1 MNKFISA
8 TLAALM
14 AASPLMLSAEIADK
28 AVHEDFAARKKTVKS
43 SDYFKI
49 FNRKDLTP
57 EQRDALEVLYAYMPL
72 PDVTDY
78 SGEFFLENADVALR
92 GRKEMA
98 WGSKVPDREF
108 RHFVLPVRVNNE
120 ALDGHRAVFYNE
132 LKDRVKDMDMKDAI
146 LEINHWCHE
155 KATYQPSDSRTH
167 PPLSTVYT
175 AIGRCG
181 EESTFTVAALRA
193 MGIPARQVYTPR
205 WAHTDD
211 NHAWVE
217 AWADGQWYFLGA
229 CEPEAV
235 LNLGW
240 FNAPASRGMLMN
252 SRVYG
257 RYDGPEEQLLR
268 KPDYT
273 DINVTTLYA
282 PVDTLHVKVVDK
294 NGKPVSGASIDF
306 CIYNYGEFYPIVT
319 KTADAEGRSS
329 LITGLGDV
337 MLWANKGSDYGFAK
351 GTTGKAGETVVV
363 IDRNP
368 STTGSLQFDI
378 VPPKP
383 GSNAVEVSPEAAAEN
398 LRRFAQEDSIRGAYT
413 STFLNEAQIKALARE
428 LNLPEARVLKVF
440 TPSRANHVVL
450 KSFLSSVPASDRDR
464 ALHLLESLSTK
475 DLSDVVPE
483 VLTDHFTATEP
494 GNTDLYYSYIL
505 CPRVDNEPL
514 STYRG
519 FFRNAIK
526 AKDAKA
532 YKANPQKWVKWVAE
546 NIKADQDWYPEAVR
560 MKPEQVWKY
569 RHTSPRSR
577 DIFFVASARSM
588 GIPAR
593 IDPVTQKTQWADNNG
608 IWYDANFYA
617 PVADS
622 QPAQGM
628 LKMTFEP
635 VGRITDPKYY
645 THFTLSKITDGLPAT
660 LNYPDFASYS
670 QLFAEPVSLDAG
682 QYMLITGQRMADG
695 SVLANTSTFLIE
707 PGKTTTVA
715 LDIRK
720 DESGVPVI
728 GSFDAESKYL
738 DLSGDEPKSKSI
750 LSTTGRGYYVMGV
763 IKAGHE
769 PSNHTLRDIAAMKDE
784 LEAWGRPIVLLF
796 ESERDAK
803 LIDPELL
810 AGLPNTVVLGIDA
823 DGSIA
828 SQLIKNMELPS
839 KDLPIF
845 IVADTFNR
853 VVFLSQ
859 GYTIGVG
866 NTLLDTVHK
875 LSE

>member
-1 MNKFISA
+1 MNKILLSA
-8 TLAALM
+8 FAAAILLAPAALQ
-14 AASPLMLSAEIADK
+14 AQIADK
-28 AVHEDFAARKKTVKS
+28 AVHDDFAERIRSVNSK
-43 SDYFKI
+43 DYFKI
-49 FNRKDLTP
+49 FDRKDLTP
-57 EQRDALEVLYAYMPL
+57 QQRDALEVLYAYMPL
-72 PDVTDY
+72 PDITDY
-78 SGEFFLENADVALR
+78 SGEFFLENVDVALKA
-92 GRKEMA
+92 RKEMA
-98 WGSKVPDREF
+98 WGNKVPDREF
-108 RHFVLPVRVNNE
+108 RHFVLPIRVNNE
-120 ALDGHRAVFYNE
+120 ALDGHRAVFYEE
-132 LKDRVKDMDMKDAI
+132 LRDRVKDMDMKDAI

-282 PVDTLHVKVVDK
+282 PVDTLNVQIVDLS
-294 NGKPVSGASIDF
+294 GKPVADASVDF

-319 KTADAEGRSS
+319 KTSDANGRAS

-337 MLWANKGSDYGFAK
+337 MIWASKGSDYGFAK
-351 GTTGKAGETVVV
+351 GTTGNGQVARVVM
-363 IDRNP
+363 DRNP
-368 STTGSLQFDI
+368 ASTGSVQFDI

-398 LRRFAQEDSIRGAYT
+398 LRRFAQEDSIRNAYT
-413 STFLNEAQIKALARE
+413 STFLTAEGMKSVAAE
-428 LNLPEARVLKVF
+428 LGLPEDRVLKVF
-440 TPSRANHVVL
+440 GPSRANHKVL
-450 KSFLSSVPASDRDR
+450 KEFLLSVPTNDRDR
-464 ALHLLESLSTK
+464 ALHMLETLSTK

-483 VLTDHFTATEP
+483 VLADHITATP
-494 GNTDLYYSYIL
+494 GNTDIYYEYVL
-505 CPRVDNEPL
+505 CPRIDNEPL
-514 STYRG
+514 STYRT
-519 FFRNAIK
+519 FFTNAIS
-526 AKDAKA
+526 AKDAAK
-532 YKANPQKWVKWVAE
+532 YRKEPQKWVKWVAD

-593 IDPVTQKTQWADNNG
+593 IDHVTQKTQWADERG
-608 IWYDANFYA
+608 TWHDADFSA
-617 PVADS
+617 PVAIKA
-622 QPAQGM
+622 PNQGTLEM
-628 LKMTFEP
+628 SFTP

-645 THFTLSKITDGLPAT
+645 THFTLSKITDGVPAT
-660 LNYPDFASYS
+660 LNYPDFATYS
-670 QLFAEPVSLDAG
+670 ELFSKPVTLDAG
-682 QYMLITGQRMADG
+682 QYMLISGQRMADG

-707 PGKTTTVA
+707 PDKTTKVT
-715 LDIRK
+715 LDIRR

-728 GSFDAESKYL
+728 GNFDAESKYL
-738 DLSGDEPKSKSI
+738 DLSGDEPKTKSI
-750 LSTTGRGYYVMGV
+750 LSTTGRGYYVLGV

-784 LEAWGRPIVLLF
+784 LEEWGRPIVLLF

-803 LIDPELL
+803 QIDPELL
-810 AGLPNTVVLGIDA
+810 AGLPSTVVLGIDA

-828 SQLIKNMELPS
+828 QQLTKNMELPS
-839 KDLPIF
+839 NDRPIF
-845 IVADTFNR
+845 IIADTFNR

-875 LSE
+875 LKE

>member
-1 MNKFISA
+1 MNKIISA
-8 TLAALM
+8 SLAA
-14 AASPLMLSAEIADK
+14 AFAFAPLWASAEIADQS
-28 AVHEDFAARKKTVKS
+28 VRDDFATRQRTVGAP
-43 SDYFKI
+43 DYFKI
-49 FNRKDLTP
+49 FSRKDLTP
-57 EQRDALEVLYAYMPL
+57 EQREALQVLYAYMPL
-72 PDVTDY
+72 PDITDY

-92 GRKEMA
+92 SRKEMA

-132 LKDRVKDMDMKDAI
+132 LKDRVKNMSMKDAI

-155 KATYQPSDSRTH
+155 KATYQPSDGRTH

-257 RYDGPEEQLLR
+257 RYEGPEEQLLR
-268 KPDYT
+268 TDDYT

-282 PVDTLHVKVVDK
+282 PVDTLQVQVVDAA
-294 NGKPVSGASIDF
+294 GCPVADAQVDF

-319 KTADAEGRSS
+319 KTADKQGRTS

-337 MLWANKGSDYGFAK
+337 MLWASKGSDYGFNK
-351 GTTGKAGETVVV
+351 GTTGTGKTAVVT

-368 STTGSLQFDI
+368 ASTGTIQFDI

-398 LRRFAQEDSIRGAYT
+398 LRRFAQEDSIRGLYT
-413 STFLNEAQIKALARE
+413 STFLNADQMKAVAAE
-428 LNLPEARVLKVF
+428 LNLPADRVVKVF
-440 TPSRANHVVL
+440 TPSRANHKVL
-450 KSFLSSVPASDRDR
+450 KAFLQSVPAADRDR
-464 ALHLLESLSTK
+464 ALHLLESLSQK

-483 VLTDHFTATEP
+483 VLADHITAEP
-494 GNTDLYYSYIL
+494 GTSDLYYEYVL

-514 STYRG
+514 STYRS

-526 AKDAKA
+526 EKDRKNYAK
-532 YKANPQKWVKWVAE
+532 NPAKWVDWVAK
-546 NIKADQDWYPEAVR
+546 NIKADQNWYPEAVR
-560 MKPEQVWKY
+560 MKPEQVWRY

-577 DIFFVASARSM
+577 EIFFVASARSM

-593 IDPVTQKTQWADNNG
+593 IDPVTGKTQWADSKG
-608 IWYDANFYA
+608 TWHDADFSST
-617 PVADS
+617 VAGT
-622 QPAQGM
+622 AAKQGTM
-628 LKMTFEP
+628 KMTFKP

-645 THFTLSKITDGLPAT
+645 THFTLQKITDGLPMT
-660 LNYPDFASYS
+660 LGYPDFATYS
-670 QLFAEPVSLDAG
+670 ELFAEPVKLDAG
-682 QYMLITGQRMADG
+682 QYMLISGQRMANG
-695 SVLANTSTFLIE
+695 SVLANTTTFVIE
-707 PGKTTTVA
+707 PDKTTEVA
-715 LDIRK
+715 LDIRR

-728 GSFDAESKYL
+728 GNFDAESKYL
-738 DLSGDEPKSKSI
+738 DLSGDSPVKKSI
-750 LSTTGRGYYVMGV
+750 LSTTGRGYYVLGV

-769 PSNHTLRDIAAMKDE
+769 PSNHTLRDIAAMKSE
-784 LEAWGRPIVLLF
+784 LEEWGRPIVLLF

-810 AGLPNTVVLGIDA
+810 AGLPSTVVLGIDD

-828 SQLIKNMELPS
+828 SQITKNMELPS
-839 KDLPIF
+839 NDRPLF
-845 IVADTFNR
+845 IIADTFNR
-853 VVFLSQ
+853 VVFLTQ

-875 LSE
+875 IVE